1 MPCSRIGHTTLPV
14 RLPAPDAGRV
24 SNVDCRH
31 HRFPL
36 TPLPY
41 AEEKL
46 PRLCSPDDGGERENS
61 LRLAGLDL
69 RNQARWLPG
78 DHGLRFCRPAAPLV
92 AQRPS
97 AGSEVSGR
105 GDRGL

>member
-1 MPCSRIGHTTLPV
+1 MPCSRIGHTTLSV

-69 RNQARWLPG
+69 RNRLDGYRAITVF
-78 DHGLRFCRPAAPLV
+78 D
-92 AQRPS
+92 S
-97 AGSEVSGR
+97 AGQPH
-105 GDRGL
+105 L